1 MFKNTLLT
9 VLYWLKKQLWNN
21 YSSPINYLYNLYH
34 LLFFKPI
41 QKITQKITQHTLKK
55 TMNSTT
61 DTQANTHA
69 NADDAI
75 TQLDNLQTET
85 LESKIGDTQ
94 ELNIEPPV
102 LDLQAQLDAAL
113 AQNITLQ
120 DLALRAQAEVNNM
133 RRRAAEDVSKAHK
146 YALENFADSLLPV
159 RDTLELGLANTTQSE
174 AALREGVEA
183 TLRLLVSAF
192 EKHKLLAID
201 PVPGA
206 KFDPTFHNGVSM
218 MPSEHPA
225 QTIAVVMQKGYQI
238 GDRVMRPA
246 LVAVSSGN

>member
-1 MFKNTLLT
+1 
-9 VLYWLKKQLWNN
+9 
-21 YSSPINYLYNLYH
+21 
-34 LLFFKPI
+34 
-41 QKITQKITQHTLKK
+41 
-55 TMNSTT
+55 MNSTST
-61 DTQANTHA
+61 DTQTN
-69 NADDAI
+69 DSPV
-75 TQLDNLQTET
+75 QTET
-85 LESKIGDTQ
+85 LQPETLTPTHDAQTNTV
-94 ELNIEPPV
+94 EAPA
-102 LDLQAQLDAAL
+102 LDLQAQLEAAL
-113 AQNITLQ
+113 AKNMTLE
-120 DLALRAQAEVNNM
+120 DLLLRAQAEVNNI

-146 YALENFADSLLPV
+146 YALENFAESLLPV

-201 PVPGA
+201 PVPGS

-218 MPSEHPA
+218 VASEHPA

-238 GDRVMRPA
+238 NDRVMRPA